1 MKNILLD
8 TNCYAAYLS
17 GDARILDV
25 LAGADKVWMSAVVLG
40 ELYAGFKGGSRTMEN
55 YSQLSTFLE
64 KPTVRPLDVSQE
76 TAEIFGEMKF
86 QLKQAG
92 TPIPINDIWI
102 GAHALETGSILVS
115 DDKHFLK
122 ISGLRYWPYLQSN
135 NG

>member
-17 GDARILDV
+17 GDSRVLDV
-25 LAGADKVWMSAVVLG
+25 LAVADKVWMSAVVLG
-40 ELYAGFKGGSRTMEN
+40 ELYTGFKGGSRTSEN
-55 YSQLSTFLE
+55 YSQLRTFLE
-64 KPTVRPLDVSQE
+64 KPTVHILDVSQE

-102 GAHALETGSILVS
+102 GAHAMETGSVLVS
-115 DDKHFLK
+115 YDKHYLK
-122 ISGLRYWPYLQSN
+122 IAGLRHWPHLPSH
-135 NG
+135 